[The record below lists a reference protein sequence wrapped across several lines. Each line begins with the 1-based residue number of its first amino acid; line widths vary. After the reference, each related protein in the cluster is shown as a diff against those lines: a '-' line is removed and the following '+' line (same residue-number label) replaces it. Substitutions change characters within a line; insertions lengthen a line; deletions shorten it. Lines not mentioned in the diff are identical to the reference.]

1 MGDKDR
7 VAVYFDFDNV
17 VISRYDHL
25 FGDGT
30 WRKDEARGHAA
41 DGGSSDPVA
50 VRLSQAEV
58 DVGAIIDYASS
69 FGTVALTRA
78 YADWSVPANASYRR
92 QLVDRAVDLVQLFAT
107 SGTKNGADIR
117 LAIDAVE
124 DLTQHH
130 DITHVVV
137 VAGDSD
143 YIPLAQRCK
152 RLGRFVAGIGVIGST
167 SRALRAAC
175 DEFTDYAQLP
185 GVVPPGPTRAA
196 ATTSPPAAAAKAPA
210 AKATAAKRT
219 AKKAAKKAPGRT
231 EEPSAQA
238 EATKLLERAVTV
250 MLQKS
255 DDEWVHSGGL
265 KSQMQRMDA
274 GFKEKSLGFSSFRAF
289 VESRSDVVESKIS
302 DNQQRVR
309 LR

>member
-50 VRLSQAEV
+50 VRLSQAAV

-78 YADWSVPANASYRR
+78 YADWSVPANAAYRR

-124 DLTQHH
+124 DLTQHP

-152 RLGRFVAGIGVIGST
+152 RTGPLRGRHRRRRLDQPGAEGRLRRVHRLRPAA
-167 SRALRAAC
+167 RCRAA
-175 DEFTDYAQLP
+175 
-185 GVVPPGPTRAA
+185 GPTRAA
-196 ATTSPPAAAAKAPA
+196 ATTSPPAAAATAPA